1 MNSFFILL
9 LLLSVLGL
17 IIGIIK
23 PSLLKLH
30 SRKQTLAVFGIAT
43 LLLFILVGATTKKK
57 PIDPIA
63 ETPQA
68 KTSTT
73 ETLPNTATQTPEK
86 NSETPTKTTTT
97 APTQSDRASVL
108 AILKSNASAKWA
120 DNYQMVKYE
129 YDNQVEAYDWVVAQT
144 SYPDIMAKA
153 KQKWGNNYQMV
164 KYEYE
169 NQVKA
174 FKSL

>member
-1 MNSFFILL
+1 MNSFFILF

-17 IIGIIK
+17 VVGLIK
-23 PSLLKLH
+23 PSILKIN
-30 SRKQTLAVFGIAT
+30 SRKQALAIFGIAT
-43 LLLFILVGATTKKK
+43 LLLFILVGATTKK
-57 PIDPIA
+57 PTDPIV
-63 ETPQA
+63 ETPQV
-68 KTSTT
+68 KTPTVT
-73 ETLPNTATQTPEK
+73 ETTPK
-86 NSETPTKTTTT
+86 TT
-97 APTQSDRASVL
+97 APTAQKIVEAPTKITTTAQSDRSSVL
-108 AILKSNASAKWA
+108 TILKSNASAKWA

-129 YDNQVEAYDWVVAQT
+129 YDNQVEAYDWVTAQT
-144 SYPDIMAKA
+144 TYTDIMAKA